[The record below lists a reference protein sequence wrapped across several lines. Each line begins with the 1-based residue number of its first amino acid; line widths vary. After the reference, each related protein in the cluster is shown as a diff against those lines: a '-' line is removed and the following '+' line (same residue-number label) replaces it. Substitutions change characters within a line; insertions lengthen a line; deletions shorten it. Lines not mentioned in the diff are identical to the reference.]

1 MSLEKA
7 AETLRRGGVAL
18 LPTDTV
24 YGLVASPQSPA
35 ALARIFAL
43 KARPAEKNL
52 PILVADQAQFG
63 QLGVIMDARITSL
76 VQSPYLPG
84 ALTLVLAL
92 DPAKAPPWLAGRT
105 EVAVRMPD
113 DTFLQA
119 LLQKTGPLL
128 ATSANTS
135 GETPPPTIAEIL
147 PQLAGAPD
155 YVLDDGPRA
164 GTASTLINCQTTPF
178 TVLRH
183 GALPAKAL
191 AELGAI

>member
-92 DPAKAPPWLAGRT
+92 DPAKAPPWLAGRHIFT
-105 EVAVRMPD
+105 GATAKNRPAIGNQCQYQRRNTATHHSR
-113 DTFLQA
+113 DTA
-119 LLQKTGPLL
+119 
-128 ATSANTS
+128 ATRR
-135 GETPPPTIAEIL
+135 
-147 PQLAGAPD
+147 
-155 YVLDDGPRA
+155 RA
-164 GTASTLINCQTTPF
+164 R
-178 TVLRH
+178 LRV
-183 GALPAKAL
+183 G
-191 AELGAI
+191 